1 VVLVCGWAGGEHC
14 TLHASY
20 AHDNA
25 LPCPAG
31 GTPPRPL
38 PKPFGTLPWEA
49 GRGTA
54 TRLAPKF
61 HRGVE
66 ILCVKKTFY
75 RVCSQLLYDTKPGIS
90 TNFSQLK
97 ISIKFLLAEHRRL
110 CRTNITVRRKGTVWK
125 PRSRDYSVVVRG
137 FGQNDVRA
145 GDKGPA
151 RGVRAR
157 QDRLHHAA
165 DDRATAHRPGF
176 SCLRCMRSPR
186 EVAVDLQPHGLRQ
199 LCSLQPGDPIE
210 YMVRYLIQNRSD
222 LRKHVVRC
230 DCSTHAP
237 LIAPRVCPLLSVART
252 RQARTQHSR

>member
-1 VVLVCGWAGGEHC
+1 VANIVRC
-14 TLHASY
+14 TRLTRTTTPCRARPGAPRPAPSLNPS
-20 AHDNA
+20 A
-25 LPCPAG
+25 PCPG
-31 GTPPRPL
+31 RRVEGLRRDL
-38 PKPFGTLPWEA
+38 RQNFIEA
-49 GRGTA
+49 WRFFA
-54 TRLAPKF
+54 CK
-61 HRGVE
+61 
-66 ILCVKKTFY
+66 KKTFY